1 MSKIF
6 YVAAYAD
13 ECLMVCKHEH
23 DTVTAAMDCISW
35 AGGCVIAI
43 EDEKFR
49 ALTDAEKLT
58 AESLHPA
65 RLTARTTARPA
76 CRIRKKFTAEGRIT
90 RQEFA
95 HWLGMNGVA

>member
-1 MSKIF
+1 MSKVHYI
-6 YVAAYAD
+6 AACPD
-13 ECLMVCKHEH
+13 ERLMTCSHEH
-23 DTVTAAMDCISW
+23 DTVTAAMACNRW
-35 AGGCVIAI
+35 AGGYVIAV

-58 AESLHPA
+58 AEGLRPT

-76 CRIRKKFTAEGRIT
+76 CHITEKFTAEGRIT

-95 HWLGMNGVA
+95 RWLGMRGAA